1 MDFPANYTSYFVTVS
16 VYAVPVPHCVV
27 IDVVVVVV
35 VVVVSGAPLYSK

>member
-1 MDFPANYTSYFVTVS
+1 MDLPVNYAIYFVTVS

-35 VVVVSGAPLYSK
+35 VSGAL